1 MAQTRITKGV
11 IKPNENYDTHN
22 IASTGI
28 VTATGLDING
38 NGDISGNL
46 SVGGVITY
54 EDVTS
59 IDSVGIITAR
69 TGSVSPYADIDDFV
83 SVGNNIHLGNAG
95 VITATSFVG
104 SGAAL
109 TGIDATAIKDSGGNV
124 KIQAQ
129 ASGAIHTGVSTFQDI
144 DVDGHTELDNV
155 NIAGVVTAN
164 QIKLEDNKFLLIG
177 TGNDLQLRH
186 DGNHSYIQDTGT
198 GNLYLTSNNFNFFSP
213 TNEKFAVFN
222 NHSSVD
228 LYHDDVKRLE
238 TTSTGIKVTGTT
250 ATGSVFLGDFRVKNT
265 DDSNFVTFKPAE
277 NLVRWHDNDKATFG
291 NLNDLQIYH
300 DGTNSRISNTTGYLS
315 IQTDNFSIFNAAANE
330 NIIVANADDGV
341 DIFFNGNKK
350 FETTNV
356 GAVVSGILTAT
367 SFSGDGSGLSG
378 IVAVPSG
385 CILLWS
391 GAANAIPSGFVLCN
405 GSNSTPDLRGKFVVG
420 YHDSNGDYDVGD
432 TGGAETVTLSE
443 AQIPSHNHSFS
454 SSHTHGSG
462 SYSTNTTGSHTH
474 TWQRQDVGINNG
486 YRPWPASNNDCKST
500 TVNTGSNGNHSHTIT
515 GTSGSGTASGTTGNA
530 GSGNAHE
537 NRPPF
542 YALCYIMKT

>member
-1 MAQTRITKGV
+1 M
-11 IKPNENYDTHN
+11 
-22 IASTGI
+22 
-28 VTATGLDING
+28 
-38 NGDISGNL
+38 
-46 SVGGVITY
+46 
-54 EDVTS
+54 
-59 IDSVGIITAR
+59 
-69 TGSVSPYADIDDFV
+69 
-83 SVGNNIHLGNAG
+83 
-95 VITATSFVG
+95 SF
-104 SGAAL
+104 
-109 TGIDATAIKDSGGNV
+109 
-124 KIQAQ
+124 
-129 ASGAIHTGVSTFQDI
+129 
-144 DVDGHTELDNV
+144 EV
-155 NIAGVVTAN
+155 N
-164 QIKLEDNKFLLIG
+164 
-177 TGNDLQLRH
+177 
-186 DGNHSYIQDTGT
+186 
-198 GNLYLTSNNFNFFSP
+198 FSP

-420 YHDSNGDYDVGD
+420 YHNSNGDYDVGD

-500 TVNTGSNGNHSHTIT
+500 NVNTGSNGNHSHSIT
-515 GTSGSGTASGTTGNA
+515 GTSGSGTASGNTGNK